1 MKELKEI
8 LFNVH
13 PITIIGK
20 EAVSI
25 NELRLDSRKVEA
37 KDVFFAVKG
46 SSVDGHTF
54 IPKVIEQGASVIV
67 CEEIPVEL
75 QAAVVYV
82 QVKDARRTAAIMACN
97 FYNHPSANLKLVGVT
112 GTNGKTSVATL
123 LHQIYVQKNHKS
135 GLLSTIVNKINNEE
149 IPSTHTTP
157 DPIAINALLRKM
169 VDENCE
175 YAFMEVSSHAADQDR
190 IFGLEFT
197 GGIFTNITH
206 DHLDYH
212 KTFQEYIYAK
222 KKFFDQLPATAFAL
236 TNIDDKRGE
245 VMLQN
250 TAATKYSYAVKSLA
264 DFRFKILENTFTG
277 LIIECDGIDVHL
289 QMTGRFNAYNL
300 LAIYA
305 TCVLLGME
313 KNEALS
319 AISTLRGAEG
329 RFDCM
334 TSSTQKIIGIVDYAH
349 TPDALKNVLDT
360 INEIRTHN
368 EQVITVIG
376 CGGNRD
382 KTKRPDMAHI
392 ASELSTK
399 VILTSDNPRNEKPED
414 IINEMKAGVPAQN
427 YNKVMSVTDRR
438 EAIRIACNLANAKD
452 IILLAGKGHEKYQEI
467 QNVKYPFDDKAILQ
481 ETFLEMK
488 K

>member
-1 MKELKEI
+1 MI
-8 LFNVH
+8 
-13 PITIIGK
+13 
-20 EAVSI
+20 
-25 NELRLDSRKVEA
+25 
-37 KDVFFAVKG
+37 
-46 SSVDGHTF
+46 
-54 IPKVIEQGASVIV
+54 
-67 CEEIPVEL
+67 
-75 QAAVVYV
+75 
-82 QVKDARRTAAIMACN
+82 
-97 FYNHPSANLKLVGVT
+97 SA
-112 GTNGKTSVATL
+112 
-123 LHQIYVQKNHKS
+123 
-135 GLLSTIVNKINNEE
+135 
-149 IPSTHTTP
+149 
-157 DPIAINALLRKM
+157 
-169 VDENCE
+169 
-175 YAFMEVSSHAADQDR
+175 
-190 IFGLEFT
+190 
-197 GGIFTNITH
+197 
-206 DHLDYH
+206 
-212 KTFQEYIYAK
+212 
-222 KKFFDQLPATAFAL
+222 
-236 TNIDDKRGE
+236 GE

-264 DFRFKILENTFTG
+264 DFRFRILENTFTG

-382 KTKRPDMAHI
+382 KTKRPDMAYI

-399 VILTSDNPRNEKPED
+399 VILTSDNPRNEQPEE
-414 IINEMKAGVPAQN
+414 IINEMKVGVPAQN